1 MKKETIL
8 KRIKQLSTLCEETEP
23 TSNELLNMDKL
34 FTQDLI
40 DVDEFYLIIKNDDY
54 SRDQLTDIMK
64 ECNWIWKKRQKVKE
78 VGWTEYNSIDRK
90 IEDSLRA
97 NRKIEAIKIY
107 RQHKIENDGD
117 CSLKEAK
124 EHIDK
129 LVIRMGMDAEEI
141 R

>member
-23 TSNELLNMDKL
+23 TRKELMYMDKL

-40 DVDEFYLIIKNDDY
+40 DVDNMYLTVKNENY
-54 SRDQLTDIMK
+54 SRDEIIDIMK
-64 ECNWIWKKRQKVKE
+64 ECNWIWKRRLKIKE
-78 VGWTEYNSIDRK
+78 IGWDKYNSIDRK

-129 LVIRMGMDAEEI
+129 LVIRMGLDA
-141 R
+141 

>member
-1 MKKETIL
+1 MKKEIIL

-23 TSNELLNMDKL
+23 TSKELMYMDKL

-40 DVDEFYLIIKNDDY
+40 DVDKMYMTIKHNDY
-54 SRDQLTDIMK
+54 SLNELIDIMK
-64 ECNWIWKKRQKVKE
+64 ECNWIWKKRKKIKE

-129 LVIRMGMDAEEI
+129 LVIRMGWDA
-141 R
+141 

>member
-1 MKKETIL
+1 MNKDSIL
-8 KRIKQLSTLCEETEP
+8 KRIKKLADLCEETEP
-23 TSNELLNMDKL
+23 TFNEMMNMDKL

-40 DVDEFYLIIKNDDY
+40 SVDTMYLQVDRDEY
-54 SRDQLTDIMK
+54 SRDDLIDIMK
-64 ECNWIWKKRQKVKE
+64 ECNWIWKKRKKIKDI
-78 VGWTEYNSIDRK
+78 GWTEYNSIDRK

-129 LVIRMGMDAEEI
+129 LVIRMGMDA
-141 R
+141 